1 MFHFQLKSREERLGD
16 ATELQTFLQNLDHF
30 QKWLSDTQ
38 TAVASEDTP
47 TSLTEAEKLLS
58 QHAQIRED
66 IDNMAPEYEQ
76 LQEFGAK
83 VSVPFLLLLGQD
95 YLKNFSLWLGKAGIM
110 L

>member
-1 MFHFQLKSREERLGD
+1 M
-16 ATELQTFLQNLDHF
+16 
-30 QKWLSDTQ
+30 
-38 TAVASEDTP
+38 ASEGTP

-83 VSVPFLLLLGQD
+83 VP
-95 YLKNFSLWLGKAGIM
+95 NANII
-110 L
+110 